1 MQVLHIL
8 LTKRMLNSVYNA
20 EKVGR
25 SFSVLRLSMA
35 VAAGGFELTTIRI
48 QDGRLASTATADL
61 IKKIYFS
68 WQKELPSYLV
78 QSR

>member
-1 MQVLHIL
+1 MQALHIL

-35 VAAGGFELTTIRI
+35 VAAAGFELTTIWI

-61 IKKIYFS
+61 IKKDIFFMAKRIALLFS
-68 WQKELPSYLV
+68 TK
-78 QSR
+78 

>member
-1 MQVLHIL
+1 MQALHIL

-35 VAAGGFELTTIRI
+35 AAAAGFELTTIRI
-48 QDGRLASTATADL
+48 QDGHLASTAMADL
-61 IKKIYFS
+61 I
-68 WQKELPSYLV
+68 QKDTFFMGKRIAPHI
-78 QSR
+78 